1 MERKLYNKY
10 KEIINYVIVGGL
22 TTVVSL
28 AVYYALV
35 LTVLDPDNPVQLQIA
50 NVISW
55 IAAVTFAYFTNRRF
69 VFESK
74 TKGEEQT
81 KEVISFYSARLG
93 TLLMDMGIMFVGKTV
108 LHINDKIVK
117 LFVQVVVMVANYVIS
132 KLLVFKKSKN
142 EEKKTEDSQ

>member
-1 MERKLYNKY
+1 MKELYNKY

-35 LTVLDPDNPVQLQIA
+35 LTVLNPDNPVQLQIA

-142 EEKKTEDSQ
+142 EEK

>member
-1 MERKLYNKY
+1 MLN
-10 KEIINYVIVGGL
+10 
-22 TTVVSL
+22 
-28 AVYYALV
+28 
-35 LTVLDPDNPVQLQIA
+35 PDNPVQLQIA

-142 EEKKTEDSQ
+142 EEKKTEDSE

>member
-1 MERKLYNKY
+1 MKELYNKY
-10 KEIINYVIVGGL
+10 KEIVNYVIVGGL

-35 LTVLDPDNPVQLQIA
+35 LTVLDPDNAVQLQIA

-132 KLLVFKKSKN
+132 KLLVFKKSKS
-142 EEKKTEDSQ
+142 EEKKTEDSE

>member
-1 MERKLYNKY
+1 MKELYNKY
-10 KEIINYVIVGGL
+10 KEIVNYVIVGGL

-132 KLLVFKKSKN
+132 KLLVFKKSKS
-142 EEKKTEDSQ
+142 EEKKTEDSE